1 MGGSHSKGNEI
12 FEWQQDLE
20 LAQVTKK
27 VKGKWLVQNV
37 FLAQRSMLKAKLSI
51 TKGGLLK
58 RLLIDWRHGLQQKI
72 CSCCED
78 ELH

>member
-1 MGGSHSKGNEI
+1 
-12 FEWQQDLE
+12 
-20 LAQVTKK
+20 
-27 VKGKWLVQNV
+27 
-37 FLAQRSMLKAKLSI
+37 
-51 TKGGLLK
+51 LLK